1 MCYSRSDNR
10 LRGWPYHRETIPLFS
25 LNRSV
30 CVGACILLQKVS
42 FPEFN
47 VVERMKET
55 RQMAYPHHLMTWSSE
70 LRHELDTA
78 NIITSFLKNLV
89 VVTTNLWNCEVI
101 ITFTDLLTCR
111 PFCLN
116 LFPAYFLDL
125 PAKEYAFHS
134 FCVGGILFNLQ
145 AGMVV
150 DIIEILADWLSD
162 LIMYAP
168 LIIIIIIMIINFI

>member
-1 MCYSRSDNR
+1 MCV
-10 LRGWPYHRETIPLFS
+10 W
-25 LNRSV
+25 V
-30 CVGACILLQKVS
+30 CVFFLQKVS
-42 FPEFN
+42 LPEFN

-89 VVTTNLWNCEVI
+89 VGTTNLWNCEVI
-101 ITFTDLLTCR
+101 ITFTDLLPCR

-125 PAKEYAFHS
+125 QAQEYAFHS
-134 FCVGGILFNLQ
+134 FCVGGISFNLQ
-145 AGMVV
+145 AGMVRHYW
-150 DIIEILADWLSD
+150 DSRWLTFGFDSVCSFD
-162 LIMYAP
+162 NNNNNNNNNNNDDNQLYLTRVTP
-168 LIIIIIIMIINFI
+168 GSTLYSPSSYGSHYPT